1 MINTR
6 HAGWMYRAG
15 HWLGL
20 FCLSNFGRLEV
31 LGRESVPPYGPL
43 IVVANHVS
51 YNDPPMLLASI
62 PRALHFI
69 AKQELFNFTLTNY
82 FLKQF
87 NVYPFN
93 RTGHGVDAMRLMLR
107 LLAEDRAVVIFPEGH
122 RSPDHA
128 MRKAMLGVAYLAHRS
143 QAPILPV
150 GITGTETFPV
160 WRLPIPLRH
169 MRANIGQPFTLPM
182 IEGNP
187 SRQVLESLR
196 DMVMGRVAA
205 MLPEEYRGVYATAQG
220 PREDLANI
228 TPATCEGNRPS

>member
-1 MINTR
+1 
-6 HAGWMYRAG
+6 MYRAG

-128 MRKAMLGVAYLAHRS
+128 MRKAMLGVAYLAHKS

-182 IEGNP
+182 IDGNP

-196 DMVMGRVAA
+196 GIVMGRGAA
-205 MLPEEYRGVYATAQG
+205 MLPEEYRGVYATAKG

>member
-1 MINTR
+1 MISTR